1 MSGKNER
8 KEMQIPKLD
17 LTETPGIYY
26 SLAYGLGALLFI
38 HMNRQR
44 QSRFRYVVSISE
56 MMGVPFALSF

>member
-1 MSGKNER
+1 
-8 KEMQIPKLD
+8 MQIPKLD

-44 QSRFRYVVSISE
+44 QSRFRYVV
-56 MMGVPFALSF
+56 LR